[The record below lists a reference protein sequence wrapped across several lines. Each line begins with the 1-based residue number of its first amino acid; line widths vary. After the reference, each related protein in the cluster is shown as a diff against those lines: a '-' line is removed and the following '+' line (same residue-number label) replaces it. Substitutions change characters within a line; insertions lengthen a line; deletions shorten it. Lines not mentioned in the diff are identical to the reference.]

1 MQMCLPENNVQPESI
16 DFTPDA
22 GEKLK
27 HNRVSRKL
35 PSWWDAR
42 WHCAARHV
50 MAHLSGEMLPAP
62 GVRGPNSSGDWLA
75 GGPARGVMVGPSG
88 TAS

>member
-1 MQMCLPENNVQPESI
+1 MQMCLPGSTIQPVSVRCRDEAQQGC
-16 DFTPDA
+16 FQAA
-22 GEKLK
+22 GQ
-27 HNRVSRKL
+27 VGS
-35 PSWWDAR
+35 R

-50 MAHLSGEMLPAP
+50 LPHLSGEVPPPP
-62 GVRGPNSSGDWLA
+62 GVHGPNSSGDWLA